1 MMTIAFEP
9 LNKLSKVLNIYFSN
23 FIYFVYFFFVY
34 IYICKLINKSQ
45 RISIIF
51 KKKSNKKKHQPEL
64 IDEYMA
70 SLDSDEE
77 HGLQNIFI

>member
-1 MMTIAFEP
+1 MMTIVFEP
-9 LNKLSKVLNIYFSN
+9 LNKLSKVLNIYFLN

-51 KKKSNKKKHQPEL
+51 KK
-64 IDEYMA
+64 I
-70 SLDSDEE
+70 
-77 HGLQNIFI
+77 